1 MTTCVV
7 ALGKIGLPLAV
18 QIASKGEDVIGV
30 DINQK
35 VVDSVN
41 AGIEPFPGE
50 TGLAERLKDVL
61 KAGNLEA
68 TTDTRAAVSRSDF
81 VVIVVPVIVDS
92 EANPDFSAID
102 AATTEIAY
110 GLKKGCLISYE
121 TTLPIGTTRNR
132 FLPMLESV
140 SSLSCGSDF
149 FLAYSPERVFS
160 GRIFS
165 DLRKYPKLV
174 GGIDER
180 STERAIDFYNSVLD
194 FDERHDLE
202 KPNGVWNL
210 GNCEASE
217 MAKLVETTYR
227 NVNIALANE
236 FALHAEHLGIDIN
249 PIIEASNS
257 QPFSHVHNPGVAVG
271 GHCIPVYPKFYL
283 STDNEATLPASSI
296 SVNESMPKRAVHSL
310 FGSGKKALA
319 GKKVVVLGAAYR
331 NGVKETAFSGV
342 FPLVEEIKRLGGTA
356 VVHDPLYS
364 EEELVALG
372 LMEFQLGSQCDAA
385 IVQTDHEIYRDLTS
399 SDLPGAEII
408 YDGRGIVDIAK
419 LSPIKVIVLGVG

>member
-18 QIASKGEDVIGV
+18 QIASKGENVVGV
-30 DINQK
+30 DINQE
-35 VVDSVN
+35 VVDLVN

-50 TGLAERLKDVL
+50 TDLARRLKDVI
-61 KAGNLEA
+61 KAGKFEA
-68 TTDTRAAVSRSDF
+68 TSDTRAAVSKSDC

-102 AATTEIAY
+102 AATIEIAH
-110 GLKKGCLISYE
+110 GLKEGCLISYE

-132 FLPMLESV
+132 FLPMLESI
-140 SSLSCGSDF
+140 SELSCGSDF

-165 DLRKYPKLV
+165 DLKKYPKLV
-174 GGIDER
+174 GGINKE
-180 STERAIDFYNSVLD
+180 SSERAVDFYNSVLD
-194 FDERHDLE
+194 FDTRNDLE

-210 GNCEASE
+210 ENCEASE

-257 QPFSHVHNPGVAVG
+257 QPFSHVHNPGIAVG

-283 STDNEATLPASSI
+283 STDKEATLPSSSI
-296 SVNESMPKRAVHSL
+296 AVNESMPKRAVHRL
-310 FGSGKKALA
+310 FGSDKNALEGKTIA
-319 GKKVVVLGAAYR
+319 VLGAAYR

-342 FPLVEEIKRLGGTA
+342 FPLVEEIELLGGKA

-364 EEELVALG
+364 DEELLALG
-372 LMEFQLGSQCDAA
+372 LPAFQLGSHCDAA
-385 IVQTDHEIYRDLTS
+385 IVQTDHEMYGDLSS

-408 YDGRGIVDIAK
+408 FDGRGIVDESK
-419 LSPIKVIVLGVG
+419 LSPISVIVLGIG